1 MRWPLHLLS
10 QWSSRGPVKVI
21 AMSDLESAV
30 SSCGDAETPADFGS
44 CLSAE
49 LTKRGYEITPAAE
62 TAARGHQPK

>member
-1 MRWPLHLLS
+1 
-10 QWSSRGPVKVI
+10 
-21 AMSDLESAV
+21 MSDLESAV